1 MGSVWNISNSPHLSS
16 ELFRHLRYYIAFNFP
31 NSNTYE
37 LTPKY
42 RNVLEM
48 CASFLEE
55 VLNQSKNDELF
66 LRHFGF
72 IENIFI

>member
-1 MGSVWNISNSPHLSS
+1 MFPKILKIIVGSDWNISNSPHLSS
-16 ELFRHLRYYIAFNFP
+16 ELFGHFKYYIAFNCP

-37 LTPKY
+37 LTPKS

-55 VLNQSKNDELF
+55 VFTHSKIDELF
-66 LRHFGF
+66 
-72 IENIFI
+72 